1 MRSRD
6 KGYDHPSKG
15 MKEES
20 DRIVLSKGHT
30 QAARVVAT
38 VLLVCVAAWL
48 PRGELEWQGAA
59 AGGAAVW
66 LALQQVSWRRLMWNL
81 AALLPVSAGMA
92 VFALFGAD
100 GWRLFGVL
108 LLKGV
113 ICLALVC
120 GLMQKVSFTE
130 LLALLARAR
139 LPGPLLTTLAL
150 LERYRFVLQDESH
163 RLLLARR
170 CRLLTAEPPGWSV
183 RAAVLGRLFTRSS
196 DRAERIYR
204 AMEARGWRS

>member
-1 MRSRD
+1 M
-6 KGYDHPSKG
+6 
-15 MKEES
+15 EEKP
-20 DRIVLSKGHT
+20 DRTDPQAGHT

-38 VLLVCVAAWL
+38 LLLVCTVAWL
-48 PRGELEWQGAA
+48 PRAA
-59 AGGAAVW
+59 LMWHGGAAGVAVLW
-66 LALQQVSWRRLMWNL
+66 LGAQRLSWLRLTRNL
-81 AALLPVSAGMA
+81 VALLPVTAGMA
-92 VFALFGAD
+92 LFSLFGEG

-108 LLKGV
+108 MIKGLL
-113 ICLALVC
+113 CLALVC
-120 GLMQKVSFTE
+120 GLMQKVSFME

-150 LERYRFVLQDESH
+150 LERYRFVLRDESQ

-170 CRLLTAEPPGWSV
+170 CRLLTAEPPGWQA
-183 RAAVLGRLFTRSS
+183 RAAVLGRLFTRGS